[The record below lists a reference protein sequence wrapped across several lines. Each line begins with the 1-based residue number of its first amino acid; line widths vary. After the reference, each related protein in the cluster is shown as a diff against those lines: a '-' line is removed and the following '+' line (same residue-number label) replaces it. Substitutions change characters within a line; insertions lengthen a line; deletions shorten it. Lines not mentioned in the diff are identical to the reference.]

1 MLEGGEVNEN
11 LHFWGTLGLDFGA
24 HFVPLDLIWA
34 AFWRP
39 GRPPGT
45 LFGTLALQGAKID
58 VF

>member
-1 MLEGGEVNEN
+1 MLEVSEVSEN
-11 LHFWGTLGLDFGA
+11 LHFWEASELHFGPY
-24 HFVPLDLIWA
+24 FGPLEIILA
-34 AFWRP
+34 AFLRP